1 VHVHALKV
9 TELDS
14 FLCYVASISLGLV
27 TAKVK
32 IVVFHALRL
41 FALHDPII
49 CITSTLIILFCIQC
63 TPHKYNLMLPQK
75 RYIYTNTTVYHSI
88 HNK

>member
-1 VHVHALKV
+1 MWHYVHVHALKV

-14 FLCYVASISLGLV
+14 FLCSVASISLGLV

-32 IVVFHALRL
+32 NVVFHALRF

-49 CITSTLIILFCIQC
+49 CITSTLIILFC
-63 TPHKYNLMLPQK
+63 T
-75 RYIYTNTTVYHSI
+75 
-88 HNK
+88 